1 MFLITRFPHFSQH
14 VCVLVWLCLIKCSLC
29 MKRLYVETTAP
40 SEVLRDGGRDGRAM
54 YEGEKHF
61 QYTLCFY
68 NMNSRR

>member
-1 MFLITRFPHFSQH
+1 
-14 VCVLVWLCLIKCSLC
+14 

>member
-1 MFLITRFPHFSQH
+1 MFPVH
-14 VCVLVWLCLIKCSLC
+14 
-29 MKRLYVETTAP
+29 VETAAP
-40 SEVLRDGGRDGRAM
+40 REVLRDGGRDGGRDGRAM